1 MIHQIIKGLKKICRE
16 SKRKSY
22 IKQYDWKEIKFPSDK
37 EDWTKFKQ
45 NNKEIAFNVLFIR
58 HNKKEIELVY
68 ISKYN
73 YKRKNKLFC

>member
-22 IKQYDWKEIKFPSDK
+22 INQYNWKEIKFPSDK

-45 NNKEIAFNVLFIR
+45 NNKEIALNVLFIR
-58 HNKKEIELVY
+58 HNKKNRTSIY
-68 ISKYN
+68 IKI
-73 YKRKNKLFC
+73 